1 MLRCVIRH
9 QQWVTMEA
17 YTRKWIVK
25 SFHFLLL
32 QPATKEN
39 FVHLVLVQ
47 SRELDI
53 PKPNSKCHNRWFFV
67 RCKQSDCGVRPQREI
82 EQHTWTSL
90 FDYTYQSKLQIH
102 SCPRPFCSISFVTPP
117 LHVNEVG
124 FVCLPWFFFSSDA
137 YFATSPIIVYWQQL
151 TSSHMEVKPGV
162 SSRRKKVNIEYSKE
176 K

>member
-9 QQWVTMEA
+9 QQWVRLTHENEMSKA
-17 YTRKWIVK
+17 FTFYFSSLQRKKI
-25 SFHFLLL
+25 SFIWFWFRV
-32 QPATKEN
+32 E
-39 FVHLVLVQ
+39 
-47 SRELDI
+47 
-53 PKPNSKCHNRWFFV
+53 SKCHNRWFFV